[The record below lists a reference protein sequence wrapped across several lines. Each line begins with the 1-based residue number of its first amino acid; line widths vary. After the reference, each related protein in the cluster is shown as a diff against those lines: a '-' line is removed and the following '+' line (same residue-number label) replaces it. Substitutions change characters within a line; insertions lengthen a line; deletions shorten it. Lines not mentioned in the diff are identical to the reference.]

1 VLDLDLSLPI
11 FLHTFKS
18 NFLEIKMINLTR
30 LKNTKIILS
39 ALIAMFL
46 TTTVGAQTLDKEQ
59 IRALVQEEIERLV
72 NTEGAL
78 DTAIEKGIATYI
90 LKQRLAAENAQAQQQ
105 RDRVKNLRPVD
116 AERDHISGNPDAPI
130 TLIEYS
136 DFECP
141 FCKRFH
147 PTVMKLMENNQD
159 KLRWVYRHFPLG
171 FHNPGAQKQAEASE
185 CVAELNGNDTFWD
198 FSDKIYTRTKSN
210 GKGFP
215 LKNLRPLAEEVG
227 VDGDAFSRCLESGK
241 MTARVKEDIANGS
254 LLGVSGTPAAFI
266 INEKGESRFVAGA
279 LPLEN
284 LQSLVDELV
293 Q

>member
-1 VLDLDLSLPI
+1 MYILKRLISKKTTLSVIISL
-11 FLHTFKS
+11 FLG
-18 NFLEIKMINLTR
+18 
-30 LKNTKIILS
+30 
-39 ALIAMFL
+39 APAW
-46 TTTVGAQTLDKEQ
+46 AQTVDETQ
-59 IRALVQEEIERLV
+59 IRTLVQQEIERLV

-78 DTAIEKGIATYI
+78 DAAIEKGIGSYI
-90 LKQRLAAENAQAQQQ
+90 LKQQLAAENAKAQQQ
-105 RDRVKNLRPVD
+105 RDRAKNLRPVD

-130 TLIEYS
+130 TLVEYS

-147 PTVMKLMENNQD
+147 PTVVKLMENNQD

-185 CVAELNGNDTFWD
+185 CVAELKGNDAFWD

-227 VDGDAFSRCLESGK
+227 VDGEAFSKCLDSGK
-241 MTARVKEDIANGS
+241 MTARVKEDIANGKQ
-254 LLGVSGTPAAFI
+254 LGISGTPAAFI
-266 INEKGESRFVAGA
+266 INQKGETRFVAGA
-279 LPLEN
+279 LPLQT
-284 LQSLVDELV
+284 LQSLVDELAR
-293 Q
+293 

>member
-1 VLDLDLSLPI
+1 MMNVLR
-11 FLHTFKS
+11 
-18 NFLEIKMINLTR
+18 IKNG
-30 LKNTKIILS
+30 KPILS
-39 ALIAMFL
+39 VLFALFL
-46 TTTVGAQTLDKEQ
+46 SSAVGAQSIDEAQ
-59 IRALVQEEIERLV
+59 IRGLVQEEIERMV

-78 DTAIEKGIATYI
+78 DSAIEKGIESYI
-90 LKQRLAAENAQAQQQ
+90 LKQRLAAENAKAQQQ
-105 RDRVKNLRPVD
+105 QERAKNLRPVD

-147 PTVMKLMENNQD
+147 PTVMKLMENNED

-185 CVAELNGNDTFWD
+185 CVAELKGNDAFWD

-215 LKNLRPLAEEVG
+215 LKNLRPLAEEIG
-227 VDGDAFSRCLESGK
+227 VDGDAFSNCLDSGK
-241 MTARVKEDIANGS
+241 MTARVKEDIANGK
-254 LLGVSGTPAAFI
+254 LLGISGTPAAFI
-266 INEKGESRFVAGA
+266 INQKGETRFVAGA
-279 LPLEN
+279 LPLQT
-284 LQSLVDELV
+284 LQSLVDELT

>member
-1 VLDLDLSLPI
+1 
-11 FLHTFKS
+11 
-18 NFLEIKMINLTR
+18 MINLTQ
-30 LKNTKIILS
+30 LKNGKPILS
-39 ALIAMFL
+39 ALLALFL
-46 TTTVGAQTLDKEQ
+46 TSAAGAQSLDEAQ
-59 IRALVQEEIERLV
+59 IRVLVQEEIERLV
-72 NTEGAL
+72 NAEGAL
-78 DTAIEKGIATYI
+78 DSVIEKGIGSYI
-90 LKQRLAAENAQAQQQ
+90 LKQRLAAENAKAQQQ
-105 RDRVKNLRPVD
+105 QNRAKNLLPVD

-147 PTVMKLMENNQD
+147 PTVEKLIENNQD

-185 CVAELNGNDTFWD
+185 CVAELKGNDAFWD

-227 VDGDAFSRCLESGK
+227 VNGDAFSKCLDSGK

-266 INEKGESRFVAGA
+266 INQKGETRFVAGA
-279 LPLEN
+279 LPLQK
-284 LQSLVDELV
+284 LQSLVDELA

>member
-1 VLDLDLSLPI
+1 
-11 FLHTFKS
+11 
-18 NFLEIKMINLTR
+18 MINVIR
-30 LKNTKIILS
+30 LKNGKPILATLL
-39 ALIAMFL
+39 ALFL
-46 TTTVGAQTLDKEQ
+46 TSAVGAQSLDEVQ
-59 IRALVQEEIERLV
+59 VRALVQEEIERLV
-72 NTEGAL
+72 NTEGVL
-78 DTAIEKGIATYI
+78 DSAIEKGIGSYI
-90 LKQRLAAENAQAQQQ
+90 LKQRLAAENAKAQQQ
-105 RDRVKNLRPVD
+105 QDRAKNLRPVN

-185 CVAELNGNDTFWD
+185 CVAEIKGNDAFWD

-215 LKNLRPLAEEVG
+215 LKNLRPLAEEIG
-227 VDGDAFSRCLESGK
+227 VDGEAFTKCLDSGK
-241 MTARVKEDIANGS
+241 MSARVNEDIANGK

-266 INEKGESRFVAGA
+266 VNQKGETRFVAGA
-279 LPLEN
+279 LPLQN
-284 LQSLVDELV
+284 LQSLVDELA